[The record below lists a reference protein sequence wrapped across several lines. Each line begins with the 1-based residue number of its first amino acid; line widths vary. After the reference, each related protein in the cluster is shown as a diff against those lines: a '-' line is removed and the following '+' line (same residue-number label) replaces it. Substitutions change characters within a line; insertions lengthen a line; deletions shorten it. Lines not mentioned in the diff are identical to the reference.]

1 MEKMRPGNGENAG
14 FCTIFQLAALCSSHL
29 DYLKE
34 RSDFL
39 NEEGALSFHFGAKR

>member
-1 MEKMRPGNGENAG
+1 MHFYNDYGCFVKKLYQN
-14 FCTIFQLAALCSSHL
+14 I

-39 NEEGALSFHFGAKR
+39 KEEEALSFHFGAKR